1 MATLYDEADLKDIIM
16 QCPDEDTK
24 YEKPEKMYDSNGN
37 KIYAYV
43 TLIMLG
49 DKYIPAALVLAKSIK
64 DLGSEADLVVLVT
77 DDVSADGKNA
87 LRKYYD
93 QVIDIEYVKIAN
105 WRTKKQTTREYL
117 NLVFTKF
124 HVFNLTQYKKIL
136 LIDADALVLKHPDHL
151 FSLNA
156 PAGCYLKDK
165 DLIIKYDKDGNYI
178 LPDNKKFAWYDKM
191 CDCCGH
197 GKLISKSDTDDIHK
211 NFKNPGIGGG
221 LMLLEPKAGE
231 LDNIIASVRHGYYR
245 FLVERRLVWP
255 EQQFLTL
262 RYSGKWHG
270 INPRFF
276 GLQGYPHW
284 RVLYG
289 LQYGGDKPFLESSK
303 MDISIRLQFPD
314 YKLWHDMYRDILN
327 ENPEFN
333 DIRTFEESIRM
344 NKIFSTKLG
353 RHVGISRN
361 YDSNDIAKIYKVNPK
376 KIRHYNTR
384 YYHTHGGSQ
393 YRPNFV
399 KPLFSNVKPYHYTEP
414 IKRLAKYHGTDSYY
428 GKLSNK
434 YVPFKNERLD
444 KYDTFDDMDRDL
456 IMLEYTKCRP
466 SMFIITL
473 WTLGV
478 KYLDD
483 ILDELNSTGNVY
495 YVKKVKL
502 NKRGLKSLAFWMY
515 CDFTFSE
522 RNKFIGKKLE
532 YMNAMDEDNEVAF
545 IFYDNINHKRLAG
558 QASDYKK
565 KLRRIITNKI
575 NNNDIRGN
583 DVMHVNDFYYQTI
596 EYAQMILNK
605 NTLESLEIQNTDRYS
620 NEQFEISNNMM
631 QTLRR
636 WVYGNLSQLD
646 MNRLIIIGG
655 FILYIYGIRNSQDI
669 DGIIIPHPE
678 LNNSEKILIQKIYDA
693 LQNKTSK
700 IHFLDIGVEGS
711 KYWNDKWT
719 IKNNQVFEQFGMSNS
734 IDLTTDP
741 RYHMYSQG
749 IKFYLVE
756 HELVR
761 KIIRNRPQDHI
772 DFIMMKHIMPKV
784 LGDYV
789 TFDSNG
795 DIKYRN
801 DIKYIDD
808 NNIKYDKDEI
818 LKFKYLKRDISD
830 AKHTPEFKRYFKL

>member
-231 LDNIIASVRHGYYR
+231 LDNIIASVKHGYYR

-333 DIRTFEESIRM
+333 DIRTFEESIR
-344 NKIFSTKLG
+344 
-353 RHVGISRN
+353 
-361 YDSNDIAKIYKVNPK
+361 
-376 KIRHYNTR
+376 
-384 YYHTHGGSQ
+384 
-393 YRPNFV
+393 
-399 KPLFSNVKPYHYTEP
+399 
-414 IKRLAKYHGTDSYY
+414 
-428 GKLSNK
+428 
-434 YVPFKNERLD
+434 
-444 KYDTFDDMDRDL
+444 
-456 IMLEYTKCRP
+456 
-466 SMFIITL
+466 
-473 WTLGV
+473 
-478 KYLDD
+478 
-483 ILDELNSTGNVY
+483 
-495 YVKKVKL
+495 
-502 NKRGLKSLAFWMY
+502 
-515 CDFTFSE
+515 
-522 RNKFIGKKLE
+522 
-532 YMNAMDEDNEVAF
+532 
-545 IFYDNINHKRLAG
+545 
-558 QASDYKK
+558 
-565 KLRRIITNKI
+565 
-575 NNNDIRGN
+575 
-583 DVMHVNDFYYQTI
+583 
-596 EYAQMILNK
+596 
-605 NTLESLEIQNTDRYS
+605 
-620 NEQFEISNNMM
+620 
-631 QTLRR
+631 
-636 WVYGNLSQLD
+636 
-646 MNRLIIIGG
+646 
-655 FILYIYGIRNSQDI
+655 
-669 DGIIIPHPE
+669 
-678 LNNSEKILIQKIYDA
+678 
-693 LQNKTSK
+693 
-700 IHFLDIGVEGS
+700 
-711 KYWNDKWT
+711 
-719 IKNNQVFEQFGMSNS
+719 
-734 IDLTTDP
+734 
-741 RYHMYSQG
+741 
-749 IKFYLVE
+749 
-756 HELVR
+756 
-761 KIIRNRPQDHI
+761 
-772 DFIMMKHIMPKV
+772 
-784 LGDYV
+784 
-789 TFDSNG
+789 
-795 DIKYRN
+795 
-801 DIKYIDD
+801 
-808 NNIKYDKDEI
+808 
-818 LKFKYLKRDISD
+818 
-830 AKHTPEFKRYFKL
+830 